1 MTEEKPNPQAVFK
14 FWSDLQGVPA
24 PAAPRPRRQEPP
36 REALSKMD
44 YDMLLTR
51 ALHRHTLS
59 HPVYAA
65 LVATAHGQFH
75 QPQPYAI
82 AGIAGRL
89 GTSYHTVVWH
99 LRKYPDLFIVD
110 DSSSPFRVTLSAE
123 GQQLLAQ
130 IHATLQLYRTQPAA
144 S

>member
-1 MTEEKPNPQAVFK
+1 MNHQSVFR
-14 FWSDLQGVPA
+14 FYTDLAADVAPPA
-24 PAAPRPRRQEPP
+24 RGITRRAAD
-36 REALSKMD
+36 AMSKMD

-59 HPVYAA
+59 HPVYAV

-75 QPQPYAI
+75 QAQPAAI

-99 LRKYPDLFIVD
+99 LRKYPDLFLID
-110 DSSSPFRVTLSAE
+110 QSTTPFRLTLTTEGQRLLSDIHRTLS
-123 GQQLLAQ
+123 
-130 IHATLQLYRTQPAA
+130 LYRSQPAA
-144 S
+144 P

>member
-1 MTEEKPNPQAVFK
+1 MSINTQSVFD
-14 FWSDLQGVPA
+14 FFTDLDAAGEPA
-24 PAAPRPRRQEPP
+24 PARRRPVPGQ
-36 REALSKMD
+36 REQLSKMD

-75 QPQPYAI
+75 QPRPYAI

-99 LRKYPDLFIVD
+99 LRKYPDLFVVD
-110 DSSSPFRVTLSAE
+110 ESSTPFRVTLSPE
-123 GQQLLAQ
+123 GQRLIAD
-130 IHATLQLYRTQPAA
+130 IHKTLHLYRTQPAA

>member
-1 MTEEKPNPQAVFK
+1 MNHQSVFDFYTAVA
-14 FWSDLQGVPA
+14 VPPA
-24 PAAPRPRRQEPP
+24 PLASRGATTPRRGTQ
-36 REALSKMD
+36 ALSKMD

-75 QPQPYAI
+75 QSRPYAI

-89 GTSYHTVVWH
+89 GISYHTVVWH
-99 LRKYPDLFIVD
+99 LQKYPDLFVIDQNVT
-110 DSSSPFRVTLSAE
+110 PFRVTLSVE
-123 GQQLLAQ
+123 GQQLLGD
-130 IHATLQLYRTQPAA
+130 IHKTLQLYRTQPAA
-144 S
+144 P